1 MAQIPRALLQR
12 WLVQAERWWCMTN
25 NRYLKRWDNSVQNNY
40 GKPSIALVKGKGIVV
55 TDADGKSYLDFLG
68 GIATSVLGHAHP
80 AIVKAVTKQ
89 VSTLSHVSNFYAHP
103 NAIELAEKL
112 VGMTGDESAKV
123 FFCQSGAEANEA
135 ALKLS
140 RRTGK
145 VRVVAAQGAFHGRTM
160 GALSLTGQPSK
171 REPFLPLIK
180 GVKHVPYG
188 DIDAMRKAVTKKTAM
203 VIIEPI
209 MGEAGVIVPPAD
221 YLQEL
226 RLLCDKSGALLVI
239 DAVQTG
245 MGRTGD
251 WFGYEYSGITPDV
264 ITLAKGLGGGLP
276 LGAMIALG
284 KAADLFQPGD
294 HGSTFGGNPVTTS
307 AGLAAIKFIEAQEI
321 LSKVEKQG
329 AHLMQELALIPGV
342 KEVRGAGLLL
352 GIELDSIKVA
362 VFADAMRDAGVLVNA
377 ANPTTI
383 RIAPALIVSDAQINR
398 FITIFRKVIA
408 DVK

>member
-1 MAQIPRALLQR
+1 
-12 WLVQAERWWCMTN
+12 MTN
-25 NRYLKRWDNSVQNNY
+25 NKYLKRWDSSLQNNY
-40 GKPSIALVKGKGIVV
+40 GKPAITLIKGKGIVV

-68 GIATSVLGHAHP
+68 GIATSILGHAHA

-112 VGMTGDESAKV
+112 VAMTGDKNAKV

-226 RLLCDKSGALLVI
+226 RLLCDKNGALLVI

-251 WFGYEYSGITPDV
+251 WFGYEYSGVTPDV
-264 ITLAKGLGGGLP
+264 ITLAKGLGGGMP

-294 HGSTFGGNPVTTS
+294 HGSTFGGNPVTTA
-307 AGLAAIKFIEAQEI
+307 AGLAAIKFIESQKI

-352 GIELDSIKVA
+352 GIELESLKASDIS
-362 VFADAMRDAGVLVNA
+362 DAMRAAGVLVNA
-377 ANPTTI
+377 ANATTI

-398 FITIFRKVIA
+398 FISIFRKVIA
-408 DVK
+408 DAK

>member
-1 MAQIPRALLQR
+1 MSNKKMLNR
-12 WLVQAERWWCMTN
+12 W
-25 NRYLKRWDNSVQNNY
+25 NSVVQNNY
-40 GKPSIALVKGKGIVV
+40 GTPSIALTKGKGIVV
-55 TDADGKSYLDFLG
+55 TDADGNSYLDFLG
-68 GIATSVLGHAHP
+68 GIATSILGHAHP
-80 AIVKAVTKQ
+80 AIVKAVSKQ
-89 VSTLSHVSNFYAHP
+89 VSTLGHISNFYAHP
-103 NAIELAEKL
+103 NAITLAEKL
-112 VGMTGDESAKV
+112 VAMTGEKNAKV

-135 ALKLS
+135 AFKLS

-160 GALSLTGQPSK
+160 GALSMTGQPSK

-188 DIDAMRKAVTKKTAM
+188 DIEAMRKAISRKTAM

-221 YLQEL
+221 YLQQL
-226 RLLCDKSGALLVI
+226 RAICDDKGALLVI

-294 HGSTFGGNPVTTS
+294 HGSTFGGNPVTTA
-307 AGLAAIKFIEAQEI
+307 AGLAAIDVIE
-321 LSKVEKQG
+321 SKKLLNKVKQQG
-329 AHLMQELALIPGV
+329 DYLIQELALIPGI
-342 KEVRGAGLLL
+342 KEVRGAGLLI
-352 GIELDSIKVA
+352 GIELETLKASDIA
-362 VFADAMRDAGVLVNA
+362 TAMRDAGVLVNA
-377 ANPTTI
+377 ANLTTI
-383 RIAPALIVSDAQINR
+383 RIAPALIVTDTQINK
-398 FITIFRKVIA
+398 FISIFKQVISNA
-408 DVK
+408 K

>member
-1 MAQIPRALLQR
+1 
-12 WLVQAERWWCMTN
+12 MTN
-25 NRYLKRWDNSVQNNY
+25 KKYLNRWERSLQNNY
-40 GKPSIALVKGKGIVV
+40 GKPSIALVKGKGLLV
-55 TDADGKSYLDFLG
+55 TDADGKTYMDFLG
-68 GIATSVLGHAHP
+68 GIATNILGHAHP

-89 VSTLSHVSNFYAHP
+89 VSVLSHVSNFYAHP
-103 NAIELAEKL
+103 NAIALAEKL
-112 VGMTGDESAKV
+112 TAMTGEKSAKV

-135 ALKLS
+135 AFKLS
-140 RRTGK
+140 RRTGRM
-145 VRVVAAQGAFHGRTM
+145 RVVAAQGAFHGRTM

-180 GVKHVPYG
+180 GVKHVPFG
-188 DIDAMRKAVTKKTAM
+188 DIDAMRKAVSKKTAM

-226 RLLCDKSGALLVI
+226 RKLCDKNGALLVI

-284 KAADLFQPGD
+284 KAAELFQPGD
-294 HGSTFGGNPVTTS
+294 HGSTFGGNPVTTA
-307 AGLAAIKFIEAQEI
+307 AGLAAIEFIESKKI

-329 AHLMQELALIPGV
+329 AHLIQELALIPGV

-352 GIELDSIKVA
+352 GIELESLKAADVS
-362 VFADAMRDAGVLVNA
+362 DAMRAAGVLVNA
-377 ANPTTI
+377 ANATTI
-383 RIAPALIVSDAQINR
+383 RIAPALIVTDAQITK
-398 FITIFRKVIA
+398 FIAIFKKVIA
-408 DVK
+408 DAK

>member
-1 MAQIPRALLQR
+1 
-12 WLVQAERWWCMTN
+12 MTN
-25 NRYLKRWDNSVQNNY
+25 KTMINRWSNSVQNNY
-40 GKPSIALVKGKGIVV
+40 GSPSIALVKGKGIVA
-55 TDADGKSYLDFLG
+55 TDADGKQYLDFLG
-68 GIATSVLGHAHP
+68 GIATNILGHAHP

-89 VSTLSHVSNFYAHP
+89 VSILSHVSNFYVHP
-103 NAIELAEKL
+103 NAVELAEKL
-112 VGMTGDESAKV
+112 ASMTGDKGAKV

-171 REPFLPLIK
+171 REPFLPLVK

-188 DIDAMRKAVTKKTAM
+188 DIEAMRKAVTKKTAM

-226 RLLCDKSGALLVI
+226 RALCDAKGALLVI

-294 HGSTFGGNPVTTS
+294 HGSTFGGNPVTTA
-307 AGLAAIKFIEAQEI
+307 AGLAAIKFIESQK
-321 LSKVEKQG
+321 LLKKVEKQG
-329 AHLMQELALIPGV
+329 AYLMQELALIPGV
-342 KEVRGAGLLL
+342 SEVRGAGLLL
-352 GIELDSIKVA
+352 GIELENLKSSDVA
-362 VFADAMRDAGVLVNA
+362 IALQKSGVLVNA

-383 RIAPALIVSDAQINR
+383 RLAPALIVTDVQIKKFISIFKKVMSDG
-398 FITIFRKVIA
+398 K
-408 DVK
+408 

>member
-1 MAQIPRALLQR
+1 
-12 WLVQAERWWCMTN
+12 MTN
-25 NRYLKRWDNSVQNNY
+25 KTMINRWSNAVQNNY
-40 GKPSIALVKGKGIVV
+40 GSPTIALVKGKGIVV
-55 TDADGKSYLDFLG
+55 TDADGKQYLDFLG
-68 GIATSVLGHAHP
+68 GIATNILGHAHP
-80 AIVKAVTKQ
+80 AIVKAVSKQ
-89 VSTLSHVSNFYAHP
+89 VSVLSHVSNFYVHP
-103 NAIELAEKL
+103 NAVELAEKL
-112 VGMTGDESAKV
+112 ASMTGDKTAKV

-145 VRVVAAQGAFHGRTM
+145 LRIVAAQGAFHGRTM

-188 DIDAMRKAVTKKTAM
+188 NIEAMRKAVSKKTAM

-226 RLLCDKSGALLVI
+226 RALCDAKGALLVI

-307 AGLAAIKFIEAQEI
+307 AGLAAIKFMESQK
-321 LSKVEKQG
+321 LLKKVEKQG
-329 AHLMQELALIPGV
+329 AFLMQELALIPGV
-342 KEVRGAGLLL
+342 AEVRGAGLLL
-352 GIELDSIKVA
+352 GIELENLKASDVA
-362 VFADAMRDAGVLVNA
+362 SALQKEGVLVNA

-383 RIAPALIVSDAQINR
+383 RLAPALIVTDVQIKK
-398 FITIFRKVIA
+398 FITIFKKVMS
-408 DVK
+408 DGK

>member
-1 MAQIPRALLQR
+1 
-12 WLVQAERWWCMTN
+12 MTN
-25 NRYLKRWDNSVQNNY
+25 KTMINRWKSSVQNNY
-40 GKPSIALVKGKGIVV
+40 GTPSIALVKGKGLVV
-55 TDADGKSYLDFLG
+55 TDADGKQYLDFLG
-68 GIATSVLGHAHP
+68 GIATNILGHAHP

-89 VSTLSHVSNFYAHP
+89 VSTLSHVSNFYVHP
-103 NAIELAEKL
+103 HAVELAEKL
-112 VGMTGDESAKV
+112 AAMTGDKSAKV

-145 VRVVAAQGAFHGRTM
+145 VRIVAAQGAFHGRTM
-160 GALSLTGQPSK
+160 GALSLTGQPAK

-180 GVKHVPYG
+180 GVKHVPFG
-188 DIDAMRKAVTKKTAM
+188 DIEAMRKAVTKKTAM

-221 YLQEL
+221 YLREL
-226 RLLCDKSGALLVI
+226 RALCDAKGALLVI

-294 HGSTFGGNPVTTS
+294 HGSTFGGNPVTTA
-307 AGLAAIKFIEAQEI
+307 AGLAAIKFIETQKI
-321 LSKVEKQG
+321 LKKVEKQG
-329 AHLMQELALIPGV
+329 VYLMQELAVIPGV
-342 KEVRGAGLLL
+342 AEVRGAGLLL
-352 GIELDSIKVA
+352 GIEFETKKASDVA
-362 VFADAMRDAGVLVNA
+362 LALQNEGVLVNA

-383 RIAPALIVSDAQINR
+383 RLAPALIVTDAQLKK
-398 FITIFRKVIA
+398 FVSIFKKVMS
-408 DVK
+408 DGK

>member
-1 MAQIPRALLQR
+1 
-12 WLVQAERWWCMTN
+12 MTN
-25 NRYLKRWDNSVQNNY
+25 KKMLNRWNSVVQNNY
-40 GKPSIALVKGKGIVV
+40 GTPSIALTKGKGIVV
-55 TDADGKSYLDFLG
+55 TDADGKVYLDFLG

-89 VSTLSHVSNFYAHP
+89 VSTLGHVSNFYAHP
-103 NAIELAEKL
+103 NAITLAEKL
-112 VGMTGDESAKV
+112 VAMTGEKSAKV

-188 DIDAMRKAVTKKTAM
+188 DIEAMRKAVSKKTAM

-221 YLQEL
+221 YLQQL
-226 RLLCDKSGALLVI
+226 RAICDDKGALLVI

-294 HGSTFGGNPVTTS
+294 HGSTFGGNPVTTA
-307 AGLAAIKFIEAQEI
+307 AGLAAIEVIE
-321 LSKVEKQG
+321 SKKLLNKVKQQG
-329 AHLMQELALIPGV
+329 DYLIQELALIPGI
-342 KEVRGAGLLL
+342 KEVRGAGLLI
-352 GIELDSIKVA
+352 GIELETLKASEIA
-362 VFADAMRDAGVLVNA
+362 TAMRDAGVLVNA
-377 ANPTTI
+377 ANATTI
-383 RIAPALIVSDAQINR
+383 RLAPALIVSDVQINK
-398 FITIFRKVIA
+398 FISIFRKVISDA
-408 DVK
+408 K

>member
-1 MAQIPRALLQR
+1 
-12 WLVQAERWWCMTN
+12 MTN
-25 NRYLKRWDNSVQNNY
+25 KTMINRWKSSVQNNY
-40 GKPSIALVKGKGIVV
+40 GTPSIALVKGKGLVV
-55 TDADGKSYLDFLG
+55 TDADGIQYLDFLG
-68 GIATSVLGHAHP
+68 GIATNILGHAHP

-89 VSTLSHVSNFYAHP
+89 VSTLSHVSNFYVHP
-103 NAIELAEKL
+103 HAVELAEKL
-112 VGMTGDESAKV
+112 AAMTGDKSAKV

-145 VRVVAAQGAFHGRTM
+145 VRIVAAQGAFHGRTM
-160 GALSLTGQPSK
+160 GALSLTGQPAK

-180 GVKHVPYG
+180 GVKHVPFG
-188 DIDAMRKAVTKKTAM
+188 DIEAMRKAVTKKTAM

-221 YLQEL
+221 YLREL
-226 RLLCDKSGALLVI
+226 RALCDAKGALLVI
-239 DAVQTG
+239 DAVKTG

-294 HGSTFGGNPVTTS
+294 HGSTFGGNPVTTA
-307 AGLAAIKFIEAQEI
+307 AGLAAIKFIETQKI
-321 LSKVEKQG
+321 LKKVEKQG
-329 AHLMQELALIPGV
+329 VYLMQELAVIPGV
-342 KEVRGAGLLL
+342 AEVRGAGLLL
-352 GIELDSIKVA
+352 GIELENLNA
-362 VFADAMRDAGVLVNA
+362 ADIAKALQNEGVLVNA

-383 RIAPALIVSDAQINR
+383 RLAPALIVTDAQLKK
-398 FITIFRKVIA
+398 FVSIFKKVMS
-408 DVK
+408 DGK

>member
-1 MAQIPRALLQR
+1 MSNKKFL
-12 WLVQAERWWCMTN
+12 T
-25 NRYLKRWDNSVQNNY
+25 RWDASLQNNY
-40 GKPSIALVKGKGIVV
+40 GKPAITLVKGKGIVV

-68 GIATSVLGHAHP
+68 GIATSILGHAHP

-103 NAIELAEKL
+103 NAIALAEKL
-112 VGMTGDESAKV
+112 TKMTGDKNAKV

-188 DIDAMRKAVTKKTAM
+188 DIDAMRKAITKKTAM

-209 MGEAGVIVPPAD
+209 MGEAGVIVPPAE
-221 YLQEL
+221 YLQQL
-226 RLLCDKSGALLVI
+226 RELCDKNGSLLVI

-294 HGSTFGGNPVTTS
+294 HGSTFGGNPVTTA
-307 AGLAAIKFIEAQEI
+307 AGLAAIEFIESKKI
-321 LSKVEKQG
+321 LAKVEKQG

-352 GIELDSIKVA
+352 GIELESLKASDVS
-362 VFADAMRDAGVLVNA
+362 DAMRNAGVLVNA
-377 ANPTTI
+377 ANATTI
-383 RIAPALIVSDAQINR
+383 RIAPALIVTDAQINK
-398 FITIFRKVIA
+398 FISLFRKVIA
-408 DVK
+408 DGK

>member
-1 MAQIPRALLQR
+1 
-12 WLVQAERWWCMTN
+12 
-25 NRYLKRWDNSVQNNY
+25 
-40 GKPSIALVKGKGIVV
+40 
-55 TDADGKSYLDFLG
+55 
-68 GIATSVLGHAHP
+68 
-80 AIVKAVTKQ
+80 
-89 VSTLSHVSNFYAHP
+89 
-103 NAIELAEKL
+103 
-112 VGMTGDESAKV
+112 MTGDKKAKV

-140 RRTGK
+140 RRSGK
-145 VRVVAAQGAFHGRTM
+145 VRIVAAQGAFHGRTM

-180 GVKHVPYG
+180 GVKHVPFG
-188 DIDAMRKAVTKKTAM
+188 EIEAMRKAVTKKTAM

-221 YLQEL
+221 YLREL
-226 RLLCDKSGALLVI
+226 RSLCDAKGALLVI

-294 HGSTFGGNPVTTS
+294 HGSTFGGNPVTTA
-307 AGLAAIKFIEAQEI
+307 AGLAAIKFIEAQKI
-321 LSKVEKQG
+321 LKKVEAQG
-329 AHLMQELALIPGV
+329 LYLIQELALIPGV
-342 KEVRGAGLLL
+342 AEVRGAGLLL
-352 GIELDSIKVA
+352 GIELESRKAADVA
-362 VFADAMRDAGVLVNA
+362 LALQNEGVLVNA

-383 RIAPALIVSDAQINR
+383 RLAPALIVTDAQIKK
-398 FITIFRKVIA
+398 FVAIFRKVIS
-408 DVK
+408 DGK

>member
-1 MAQIPRALLQR
+1 
-12 WLVQAERWWCMTN
+12 MTN
-25 NRYLKRWDNSVQNNY
+25 KTMINRWSNSVQNNY
-40 GKPSIALVKGKGIVV
+40 GSPSIALVKGKGIVV
-55 TDADGKSYLDFLG
+55 TDADGKQYLDFLG
-68 GIATSVLGHAHP
+68 GIATNILGHAHP

-89 VSTLSHVSNFYAHP
+89 VSILSHVSNFYVHP
-103 NAIELAEKL
+103 NAVELAEKL
-112 VGMTGDESAKV
+112 ASMTGDKSAKV

-171 REPFLPLIK
+171 REPFLPLVK

-188 DIDAMRKAVTKKTAM
+188 DIEAMRKAVTKKTAM

-209 MGEAGVIVPPAD
+209 MGEAGVLVPPAD

-226 RLLCDKSGALLVI
+226 RALCDAKGALLVI

-294 HGSTFGGNPVTTS
+294 HGSTFGGNPVTTA
-307 AGLAAIKFIEAQEI
+307 AGLAAIKFIESQK
-321 LSKVEKQG
+321 LLKKVEKQG
-329 AHLMQELALIPGV
+329 AFLMQELALIPGV
-342 KEVRGAGLLL
+342 SEVRGAGLLL
-352 GIELDSIKVA
+352 GIELENLKSSDVA
-362 VFADAMRDAGVLVNA
+362 IALQKSGVLVNA

-383 RIAPALIVSDAQINR
+383 RLAPALIVTDVQIKK
-398 FITIFRKVIA
+398 FISIFKKVMS

>member
-1 MAQIPRALLQR
+1 
-12 WLVQAERWWCMTN
+12 MTN
-25 NRYLKRWDNSVQNNY
+25 KKYLNRWNASLQGNY
-40 GKPSIALVKGKGIVV
+40 GKPAITLVKGKGIVV
-55 TDADGKSYLDFLG
+55 TDADGKIYMDFLG
-68 GIATSVLGHAHP
+68 GIATNILGHAHP

-112 VGMTGDESAKV
+112 TAMTGDKKAKV

-140 RRTGK
+140 RRTGR
-145 VRVVAAQGAFHGRTM
+145 VRIVAAQGAFHGRTM

-180 GVKHVPYG
+180 GVKHVPFG
-188 DIDAMRKAVTKKTAM
+188 DIDAMRKAVSKKTAM

-221 YLQEL
+221 YLQQL
-226 RLLCDKSGALLVI
+226 RQLCDKNGSLLVI

-284 KAADLFQPGD
+284 KAAELFQPGD
-294 HGSTFGGNPVTTS
+294 HGSTFGGNPVTT
-307 AGLAAIKFIEAQEI
+307 AAAIATIDFIESQQI
-321 LSKVEKQG
+321 LNKVKKQ
-329 AHLMQELALIPGV
+329 AVNLIQELALIPGV

-352 GIELDSIKVA
+352 GIELVSLKASDVSDS
-362 VFADAMRDAGVLVNA
+362 MREAGVLVNA
-377 ANPTTI
+377 ANATTI
-383 RIAPALIVSDAQINR
+383 RIAPALIVSNTQIAK
-398 FITIFRKVIA
+398 FISIFKKVISDA
-408 DVK
+408 E

>member
-1 MAQIPRALLQR
+1 
-12 WLVQAERWWCMTN
+12 MTN
-25 NRYLKRWDNSVQNNY
+25 KKMLNRWNSVVQNNY
-40 GKPSIALVKGKGIVV
+40 GTPSIALTKGKGIVV
-55 TDADGKSYLDFLG
+55 TDADGKMYLDFLG
-68 GIATSVLGHAHP
+68 GIATNILGHAHP

-89 VSTLSHVSNFYAHP
+89 VSTLGHVSNFYAHP
-103 NAIELAEKL
+103 NAITLAEKL
-112 VGMTGDESAKV
+112 VAMTGEKNAKV

-135 ALKLS
+135 AFKLS

-171 REPFLPLIK
+171 REHFLPLVK

-188 DIDAMRKAVTKKTAM
+188 DIEAMRKAVSKKTAM

-209 MGEAGVIVPPAD
+209 MGEAGVIVPPVD
-221 YLQEL
+221 YLQQL
-226 RLLCDKSGALLVI
+226 RALCDDKGALLVI

-284 KAADLFQPGD
+284 TAAELFQPGD
-294 HGSTFGGNPVTTS
+294 HGSTFGGNPVTTA
-307 AGLAAIKFIEAQEI
+307 AGLAAIEVIESKML
-321 LSKVEKQG
+321 LSKVKQQG
-329 AHLMQELALIPGV
+329 EYLIQELALIPGV

-352 GIELDSIKVA
+352 GIELETLKASDIA
-362 VFADAMRDAGVLVNA
+362 TAMRDAGVLVNA
-377 ANPTTI
+377 ANATTV
-383 RIAPALIVSDAQINR
+383 RIAPALIVTDAQINK
-398 FITIFRKVIA
+398 FISIFRKVISDA
-408 DVK
+408 K

>member
-1 MAQIPRALLQR
+1 
-12 WLVQAERWWCMTN
+12 MTN
-25 NRYLKRWDNSVQNNY
+25 KKYLTRWDSSLQNNY
-40 GKPSIALVKGKGIVV
+40 GKPAITLVKGKGIVV

-68 GIATSVLGHAHP
+68 GIATSILGHAHP

-103 NAIELAEKL
+103 NAIALAEKL
-112 VGMTGDESAKV
+112 TKMTGDKNAKV

-145 VRVVAAQGAFHGRTM
+145 VRIVAAQGAFHGRTM

-188 DIDAMRKAVTKKTAM
+188 DIDAMRKAVSKKTAM

-209 MGEAGVIVPPAD
+209 MGEAGVIVPPSD

-226 RLLCDKSGALLVI
+226 RLLCDKNGSLLVI

-251 WFGYEYSGITPDV
+251 WFGYEYSGIKPDV

-276 LGAMIALG
+276 LGAMVALG
-284 KAADLFQPGD
+284 KAANLFQPGD
-294 HGSTFGGNPVTTS
+294 HGSTFGGNPVTTA
-307 AGLAAIKFIEAQEI
+307 AGLAAIEFIESKKI
-321 LSKVEKQG
+321 LGKVEKQG
-329 AHLMQELALIPGV
+329 AHLIQELALIPGV

-352 GIELDSIKVA
+352 GIELESLKASDVS
-362 VFADAMRDAGVLVNA
+362 DAMRNAGVLVNA
-377 ANPTTI
+377 ANATTI
-383 RIAPALIVSDAQINR
+383 RIAPSLIVSDAQITK
-398 FITIFRKVIA
+398 FISIFRKVIT
-408 DVK
+408 DGK

>member
-1 MAQIPRALLQR
+1 
-12 WLVQAERWWCMTN
+12 MTN
-25 NRYLKRWDNSVQNNY
+25 KKMLNRWSSVVQNNY
-40 GKPSIALVKGKGIVV
+40 GSPTIALVKGKGIVV
-55 TDADGKSYLDFLG
+55 TDADGKQYLDFLG
-68 GIATSVLGHAHP
+68 GIATSILGHAHP
-80 AIVKAVTKQ
+80 VIVKAVTKQ

-103 NAIELAEKL
+103 QAIELAEKL
-112 VGMTGDESAKV
+112 TSMTGDKNAKV

-171 REPFLPLIK
+171 RAPVLPLIK

-188 DIDAMRKAVTKKTAM
+188 DIEAMRKAVTKKTAM

-221 YLQEL
+221 YLQQL
-226 RLLCDKSGALLVI
+226 RALCDDKGALLII

-284 KAADLFQPGD
+284 KAAELFQPGD
-294 HGSTFGGNPVTTS
+294 HGSTFGGNPVTTA
-307 AGLAAIKFIEAQEI
+307 AGLAAIKFIETTGV
-321 LSKVEKQG
+321 LTKVEKQG
-329 AHLMQELALIPGV
+329 AHLMQELAVIPGV
-342 KEVRGAGLLL
+342 AEVRGAGLLL
-352 GIELDSIKVA
+352 GIELSDHKA
-362 VFADAMRDAGVLVNA
+362 ADIANSLREQGVLVNA
-377 ANPTTI
+377 ANATTI
-383 RIAPALIVSDAQINR
+383 RIAPALIVTDAQIKK
-398 FITIFRKVIA
+398 FIAIFKKVMSDA
-408 DVK
+408 K

>member
-1 MAQIPRALLQR
+1 MINR
-12 WLVQAERWWCMTN
+12 WS
-25 NRYLKRWDNSVQNNY
+25 KSVQNNY
-40 GKPSIALVKGKGIVV
+40 GSPSIALVKGKGLVV
-55 TDADGKSYLDFLG
+55 TDADGKQYLDFLG
-68 GIATSVLGHAHP
+68 GIATNILGHAHP
-80 AIVKAVTKQ
+80 AIVKAVSKQ
-89 VSTLSHVSNFYAHP
+89 VSILSHVSNFYVHP
-103 NAIELAEKL
+103 NAVELAEKL
-112 VGMTGDESAKV
+112 ASMTGDKSAKV

-171 REPFLPLIK
+171 REPFLPLVK

-188 DIDAMRKAVTKKTAM
+188 DIEAMRKAVTKKTAM

-209 MGEAGVIVPPAD
+209 MGEAGVIVPPVD

-226 RLLCDKSGALLVI
+226 RALCDAKGALLVI

-294 HGSTFGGNPVTTS
+294 HGSTFGGNPVTTA
-307 AGLAAIKFIEAQEI
+307 AGLAAIKFIESQK
-321 LSKVEKQG
+321 LLKKVEKQG
-329 AHLMQELALIPGV
+329 AYLMQELALIPGV
-342 KEVRGAGLLL
+342 SEVRGAGLLL
-352 GIELDSIKVA
+352 GIELENLKSSDVA
-362 VFADAMRDAGVLVNA
+362 SALQKSGVLVNA

-383 RIAPALIVSDAQINR
+383 RLAPALIVTDVQIKK
-398 FITIFRKVIA
+398 FISIFKKVMS